1 MCFQVRSGR
10 LQSQAAL
17 VVLALPHQ
25 EEFMTRAGYQSGVIT
40 IGRGLVA
47 LGLHG
52 GKACGIVLAMIALVG
67 LPSAAAAQPLPYTF
81 AKITDTVVTPAVAGV
96 SCLGMNDLGT
106 VVVHLGDGSLLRG
119 RDTSSL
125 TVVHPSQS
133 GICPSIND
141 SDEIAYMRRIG
152 TTHLL
157 ELVRDSNGSEAILA
171 TGAGSPALYGATTY
185 LPSLNNAGR
194 AAYVADG
201 GGKIAIG
208 PTGTTLTPPTNYVS
222 PASMNDGDLIAF
234 AAADNSSSKA
244 GLYRGSATP
253 LFQDGDAISGGTIRF
268 SWLQRPGVNNSG
280 TVAFIGR
287 LDVGGVSGAHGVYT
301 TDGSSVKLVGTSLL
315 DRFSLNDS
323 GSVAYRKSS
332 GGGSGLFLGRPG
344 LIDQKV
350 IGFGDALDGSTFNGG
365 FIWEESLNNL
375 GQVAFWAEL
384 ADGRRGVYVATPKWL
399 NALSFT
405 AKVPACGPVPAK
417 VTLTT
422 IAPPGGLRVDLA
434 TTHPSAA
441 IPTHVVVPAGKK
453 TASFSI
459 LPTPVLANSQDDIEA
474 SHGAQTVSRRLTIR
488 PITVKSVSLTPN
500 PVIGG
505 NAVVGTVKLDCGA
518 QPADLGVT
526 LSSSKPSLAAPTVSS
541 LVIPQGSDSAVFD
554 VTTNPVIASTSATIK
569 ASALGTT
576 RSKKLVINP

>member
-1 MCFQVRSGR
+1 MNLR
-10 LQSQAAL
+10 LRIGNACR
-17 VVLALPHQ
+17 VLFSA
-25 EEFMTRAGYQSGVIT
+25 
-40 IGRGLVA
+40 
-47 LGLHG
+47 
-52 GKACGIVLAMIALVG
+52 IALIGMPIV
-67 LPSAAAAQPLPYTF
+67 AAAQPLPYTF
-81 AKITDTVVTPAVAGV
+81 TKITDSVATPGV
-96 SCLGMNDLGT
+96 GGVYCLGMNDLGT
-106 VVVHLGDGSLLRG
+106 VVVHLGNGALLRG
-119 RDTSSL
+119 RDASSL
-125 TVVHPSQS
+125 TVVHPAMG

-152 TTHLL
+152 VTHLF
-157 ELVRDSNGSEAILA
+157 ELVKDASGSETILA
-171 TGAGSPALYGATTY
+171 SGTGSPALYPATTY

-201 GGKIAIG
+201 GGKIAVAL
-208 PTGTTLTPPTNYVS
+208 TGATLTPPDNYVS
-222 PASMNDGDLIAF
+222 PASMNEGDVIAF
-234 AAADNSSSKA
+234 AAADDSSSKG
-244 GLYRGSATP
+244 GLYRGSTTP
-253 LFQDGDAISGGTIRF
+253 LLQDGDTISGGTIVF

-280 TVAFIGR
+280 TIAFIGR
-287 LDVGGVSGAHGVYT
+287 LDVGSVAGTHGVYT
-301 TDGSSVKLVGTSLL
+301 TDGNSVTLVGASLL

-323 GSVAYRKSS
+323 GSVVYRKSS
-332 GGGSGLFLGRPG
+332 GAGSGLYLGRPG

-350 IGFGDALDGSTFNGG
+350 IEFGDALDGSTLMGT
-365 FIWEESLNNL
+365 FIWEESLNDL

-405 AKVPACGPVPAK
+405 AKAPACGPISAK

-422 IAPPGGLRVDLA
+422 VAPPGGLTVDLA

-441 IPTHVVVPAGKK
+441 VPTQVVVPAGKK

-459 LPTPVLANSQDDIEA
+459 LPTPVLANSQDHIDA
-474 SHGAQTVSRRLTIR
+474 THGAQTVARVLTIR

-518 QPADLGVT
+518 QPADLSVT
-526 LSSSKPSLAAPTVSS
+526 LSSSKSSLAAATVSS
-541 LVIPQGSDSAVFD
+541 LVVPQGSDNATFD
-554 VTTNPVIASTSATIK
+554 VTTNPVSASTSATIK

-576 RSKKLVINP
+576 KSKKLVINP